1 MVEIICNNYLLY
13 TLMGVFVLGVLS
25 RLILVIGYN
34 GLRRSTYNMSNP
46 DNRLLKQIKLKYESY
61 DKLEIPITN
70 TVAFT
75 KRAMYEHRICGMSL
89 RFLEK
94 VLGQALFWCVTI
106 GVLAVGSGYFLDI
119 SVDVIVLYGV
129 SSALFSV
136 LLYNIDK
143 VSDIEYV
150 RENIEICIVDFLE
163 NHMRGRLPDEE
174 EISAQESCLSEE
186 QEEYMEDVNI
196 AAAVTE
202 SDNDKKAAEEENNI
216 IEEVLSEI
224 FC

>member
-34 GLRRSTYNMSNP
+34 GLRRSTYNMGNP
-46 DNRLLKQIKLKYESY
+46 DNKLLKQIKLKYESY

-94 VLGQALFWCVTI
+94 LLGQALFWCVTI
-106 GVLAVGSGYFLDI
+106 GVIAVGSGYFLDI
-119 SVDVIVLYGV
+119 SVDTIILYGV

-163 NHMRGRLPDEE
+163 NHMRGRLPEE
-174 EISAQESCLSEE
+174 EEAPAQELDLSEE
-186 QEEYMEDVNI
+186 IEEDTADVKI
-196 AAAVTE
+196 AAAVE
-202 SDNDKKAAEEENNI
+202 KSDNDKKVAEEENNI

>member
-25 RLILVIGYN
+25 RLVLVIGYN
-34 GLRRSTYNMSNP
+34 RLRRSTYNMGNP
-46 DNRLLKQIKLKYESY
+46 DNKFLKQIKLKYESY

-94 VLGQALFWCVTI
+94 LLGQALFWCVAI
-106 GVLAVGSGYFLDI
+106 GVIAVGSGYFLDI
-119 SVDVIVLYGV
+119 STDIIILYGV

-163 NHMRGRLPDEE
+163 NHMRGRLPEE
-174 EISAQESCLSEE
+174 EEVKGQEFDLSEE
-186 QEEYMEDVNI
+186 TEEDTTDVKI
-196 AAAVTE
+196 AAAVE
-202 SDNDKKAAEEENNI
+202 KADNNKKVAEDENEI
-216 IEEVLSEI
+216 IEEILSEI